1 MSIHPDPES
10 LPEKGDAIGL
20 VYIADLAARFD
31 GLRRLAERA
40 VEQIDDA
47 AFFAT
52 LDPEA
57 NSIAVLM
64 KHMSGN
70 LRSRFTDFLT
80 TDGEKP
86 DRDRDSE
93 FVIDPSDT
101 RATILARWAEAWN
114 VLAATLESLT
124 AEDLL
129 REVTIRREPHTVIAA
144 LTRQLAH
151 QAQHVG
157 QIVLLAKHAAGSSWR
172 TLSIPRGQSA
182 ALNQEMEKRH
192 GNATPP

>member
-1 MSIHPDPES
+1 MSIHPDPAN
-10 LPEKGDAIGL
+10 LPEKEDAIGL

-40 VEQIDDA
+40 AEQVDDA
-47 AFFAT
+47 AFFGT

-64 KHMSGN
+64 KHMAGN

-86 DRDRDSE
+86 GRDRDAE
-93 FVIDPSDT
+93 FVIGPSDS
-101 RATILARWAEAWN
+101 RATILARWAEGWS
-114 VLAATLESLT
+114 VLAATLEALT

-151 QAQHVG
+151 QAQHAG
-157 QIVLLAKHAAGSSWR
+157 QIVLLAKHAAGSRWK
-172 TLSIPRGQSA
+172 TLTIPRGQSA
-182 ALNQEMEKRH
+182 ALNREMEQRH
-192 GNATPP
+192 GGAAPR